1 MTDQDRKHVV
11 MFSAEA
17 APFVK
22 VGGLADVA
30 GALPK
35 MLERLG
41 VRVTIVMP
49 DYQVIPH
56 EKFGVQ
62 PSASV
67 PSFEMPMG
75 PKAVRVEVAQA
86 IMPGT
91 GVEVFLLGGGG
102 YFARAGVYDDPVT
115 RKAYVDNMQRF
126 TFLAKGG
133 LEFLRRLGR
142 PADVIHCHDSQTG
155 LVPGL
160 LRTVYRD
167 DPFFAGSGCLFTIH
181 NLAYQGLFE
190 AETMAWAGIDK
201 SHFHPSSPFEYWG
214 KVNFMKIG
222 IELADLVNTVS
233 ETYAREI
240 QSGPEFGY
248 GLEGVLKDR
257 AGDLF
262 GIVNGIDYDDW
273 NPETDSMIPA
283 QFSSKDFSG
292 KAVCKAA
299 LLRTMGLPQRKGR
312 VPLMG
317 IISRLADQ
325 KGFDLIGE
333 AIERIAEQDTQMV
346 VLGTGQLKYH
356 ELFQGMSARYPDKI
370 AVKLAFDNRL
380 AHQIEAGSD
389 MFLMPSKYEPCGLN
403 QLYSLRYG
411 TVPIVRA
418 TGGLA
423 DTIADYDIRADSG
436 TGFVFREYSS
446 GAMMTAIERALVVFS
461 DSERWRRLMVRD
473 MLQRWSWEESA
484 RKYMELY
491 DRICRRK
498 AGQDRR

>member
-1 MTDQDRKHVV
+1 MTEQDRKHIV

-22 VGGLADVA
+22 VGGLADVV

-41 VRVTIVMP
+41 AQVTIVLP
-49 DYQVIPH
+49 DYRVIPH
-56 EKFGVQ
+56 EKFGIC

-67 PSFEMPMG
+67 VPFEIPLG
-75 PKAVRVEVAQA
+75 PEAVRVEISQTTA
-86 IMPGT
+86 PGT
-91 GVEVFLLGGGG
+91 GVEVFFLGGGG
-102 YFARAGVYDDPVT
+102 YFARDGVYDDPVT
-115 RKAYVDNMQRF
+115 KAAYADNMQRF
-126 TFLAKGG
+126 TFFAKAG

-142 PADVIHCHDSQTG
+142 PADVIHCHDSQTA
-155 LVPGL
+155 LIPGL
-160 LRTVYRD
+160 LRTVYED

-190 AETMAWAGIDK
+190 AETMAWAGIDEAL
-201 SHFHPSSPFEYWG
+201 FCPMSPFEYWG

-248 GLEGVLKDR
+248 GLEGVLKNR
-257 AGDLF
+257 AGDLV

-273 NPETDSMIPA
+273 NPETDALIPA
-283 QFSSKDFSG
+283 QFSSRDLSG
-292 KAVCKAA
+292 KALCKAS
-299 LLRTMGLPQRKGR
+299 LLQIMGLPQRKGR

-333 AIERIAEQDTQMV
+333 AIEQMAEQDLQMV

-356 ELFQGMSARYPDKI
+356 ELFQGISARYPDKI
-370 AVKLAFDNRL
+370 AVKLGFDNRL
-380 AHQIEAGSD
+380 AHQIEAGAD

-423 DTIADYDIRADSG
+423 DTITDYSIQGDSG
-436 TGFVFREYSS
+436 TGFVFKEYSS
-446 GAMMTAIERALVVFS
+446 EAMMTAIESALVVYS
-461 DSERWRRLMVRD
+461 DSERWHRLMVRD
-473 MLQRWSWEESA
+473 MVQRWSWEESA

-491 DRICRRK
+491 DRICRR
-498 AGQDRR
+498 RRS